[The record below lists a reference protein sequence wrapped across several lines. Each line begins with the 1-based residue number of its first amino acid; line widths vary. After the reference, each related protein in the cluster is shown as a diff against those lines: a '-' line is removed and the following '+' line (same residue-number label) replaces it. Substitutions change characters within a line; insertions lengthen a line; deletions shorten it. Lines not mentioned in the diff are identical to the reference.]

1 VTLSINKV
9 SVTPTFAG
17 LSGAGLYQI
26 NLTVPSGLGTGEV
39 ALQAT
44 VGGVETPDA
53 VFSLQ

>member
-1 VTLSINKV
+1 
-9 SVTPTFAG
+9 

-39 ALQAT
+39 SMQAT
-44 VGGVETPDA
+44 VVGVETPVA